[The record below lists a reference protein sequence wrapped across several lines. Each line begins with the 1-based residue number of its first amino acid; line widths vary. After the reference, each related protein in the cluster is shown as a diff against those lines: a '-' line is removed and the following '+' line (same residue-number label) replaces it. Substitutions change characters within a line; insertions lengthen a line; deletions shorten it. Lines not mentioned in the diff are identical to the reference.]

1 MNSKINKFNI
11 GDKFE
16 ATIKSVRDEGVYIY
30 MGKSGSGTISPAC
43 WGNGEERAK
52 ALAMLKPGDRVP
64 VVVKSY
70 NKANRSLSLL
80 LDGGKLSLGPSHDGK
95 WKKSEQDKHRHANA
109 PKSAQPP
116 AKPAY
121 KPIPAGSTLLIDVA
135 NLLGAIGP
143 VDAARNLAIVGQE
156 LELRGFSVAFFL
168 ERRAWGW
175 CMYNQVSNKQGCAW
189 RDFSRDPRLSL
200 VDGESDLAMLQ
211 VANAVPNAFICT
223 RDRLSDY
230 SGTYSEIVSDRRR
243 SFSVVNLGGRMLI
256 AIDGLVDAVAI
267 DPPVAEVECEAGP
280 VREEEPASA
289 ETETAAKSETEAE
302 CSFPDSFAKHARIAD
317 PVRYFGRLAEKDAD
331 AYYALADHYSGKSA
345 RKERKYLRLAAVA
358 EKRCRETLRRDVRRF
373 KAAKRGTILAGHFS
387 RQRRN
392 AVGIAEFA
400 RVHND
405 LACRIVDHRLHC
417 GRSNRR
423 AA

>member
-30 MGKSGSGTISPAC
+30 MGKGGGGTISPAC

-52 ALAMLKPGDRVP
+52 ALAMLKPGDRGP

-80 LDGGKLSLGPSHDGK
+80 LDGGKLRLGSPKVKMSK
-95 WKKSEQDKHRHANA
+95 PVARRHAVAN
-109 PKSAQPP
+109 KIAQPP
-116 AKPAY
+116 VKPAY
-121 KPIPAGSTLLIDVA
+121 KPIPAGSTLLIDAA

-175 CMYNQVSNKQGCAW
+175 CMYNQVSDKQGSAW

-223 RDRLSDY
+223 RDHLADY

-243 SFSVVNLGGRMLI
+243 SFSVVNLAGRMLL

-267 DPPVAEVECEAGP
+267 DPPVAEVECDADP
-280 VREEEPASA
+280 VGEVPEPE
-289 ETETAAKSETEAE
+289 ETETSGQCEADAE
-302 CSFPDSFAKHARIAD
+302 CASPDAFAKHSRIAD
-317 PVRYFGRLAEKDAD
+317 PVRYFGRLAEKDVD

-345 RKERKYLRLAAVA
+345 KQERKYLRLAAVA
-358 EKRCRETLRRDVRRF
+358 EKRGRETLRRDVRRF

-405 LACRIVDHRLHC
+405 IASCLAERRHQN
-417 GRSNRR
+417 GRANRR